1 MLLTPLV
8 FVLGLIL
15 SAARVRPWTAGR
27 AVLTLLGS
35 GLESILTGAASLL
48 VALIRAC
55 QVQVLDSAFVR
66 NLAILSVFAFL
77 GRATPFG
84 GWSVLVLAALLPWS
98 GGQIRMRRRWFD
110 AEASPPPVDEAALA
124 ASLASVGD
132 AELRQRANSLR
143 ETLTDPALA
152 QRQHQHQDR
161 RRQIAICYRT
171 LDARR
176 AQRRAQP
183 ATRPRTKTP

>member
-15 SAARVRPWTAGR
+15 SAARVRPRAAGR

-35 GLESILTGAASLL
+35 GLESILTGAAALL
-48 VALIRAC
+48 GALIRAC
-55 QVQVLDSAFVR
+55 QILDGALVR
-66 NLAILSVFAFL
+66 NLTILSVFAFL

-98 GGQIRMRRRWFD
+98 GGRVRMWRRWFD
-110 AEASPPPVDEAALA
+110 AEASPPPSDEGALA
-124 ASLASVGD
+124 ASLASVGE
-132 AELRQRANSLR
+132 AALRQRANSLR

-152 QRQHQHQDR
+152 QRQRQDR
-161 RRQIAICYRT
+161 RQQIAICYRT
-171 LDARR
+171 IDARR

>member
-15 SAARVRPWTAGR
+15 SAARVHPWTAGR

-35 GLESILTGAASLL
+35 GLESILTGAAAWL
-48 VALIRAC
+48 VALIRAY
-55 QVQVLDSAFVR
+55 QVLDSAFVR
-66 NLAILSVFAFL
+66 NLAILSVFAVL

-98 GGQIRMRRRWFD
+98 GGQVRMRRRWFD
-110 AEASPPPVDEAALA
+110 AEASPPPVDEGAWA
-124 ASLASVGD
+124 ASLASVG
-132 AELRQRANSLR
+132 AAALRQRANSLR
-143 ETLTDPALA
+143 ETPTDPALA
-152 QRQHQHQDR
+152 QRQRQDR
-161 RRQIAICYRT
+161 RQQIAICYRT

>member
-48 VALIRAC
+48 GALIRAC
-55 QVQVLDSAFVR
+55 QVLDGALVR
-66 NLAILSVFAFL
+66 NLAILSVLAFL

-98 GGQIRMRRRWFD
+98 GGQVRMRRRWFD
-110 AEASPPPVDEAALA
+110 AEASPPPLDEAALA

-132 AELRQRANSLR
+132 AELRQRANPLR

-152 QRQHQHQDR
+152 QRQRQDR
-161 RRQIAICYRT
+161 QQQIAICYRT

-183 ATRPRTKTP
+183 TTRPRTKTP

>member
-15 SAARVRPWTAGR
+15 SAARVRPRTAGR

-35 GLESILTGAASLL
+35 GLESILTGAAALL
-48 VALIRAC
+48 GALIRAC
-55 QVQVLDSAFVR
+55 QVLDSAFVR

-98 GGQIRMRRRWFD
+98 GGQIRRRRFD
-110 AEASPPPVDEAALA
+110 AEASPPPSDEGAWA
-124 ASLASVGD
+124 ASLASVGE
-132 AELRQRANSLR
+132 AALRQRANPLR

-152 QRQHQHQDR
+152 QRQRQNRQP
-161 RRQIAICYRT
+161 QIAICYRT
-171 LDARR
+171 LDACR

>member
-84 GWSVLVLAALLPWS
+84 GWSVLVLAVLLPWS
-98 GGQIRMRRRWFD
+98 GGQVQMRRRWFD

-132 AELRQRANSLR
+132 AELRQRANPLR
-143 ETLTDPALA
+143 ETLIDPALA
-152 QRQHQHQDR
+152 QRQDR
-161 RRQIAICYRT
+161 RQQIAIDDRT
-171 LDARR
+171 LDPRR

>member
-35 GLESILTGAASLL
+35 GLESILTGAAALL

-55 QVQVLDSAFVR
+55 QVLDSAFVR

-77 GRATPFG
+77 DRATPFS

-98 GGQIRMRRRWFD
+98 GGQVRMRRRWFD
-110 AEASPPPVDEAALA
+110 AEASPPPLDEAALA

-132 AELRQRANSLR
+132 AELRQKANPLR

-152 QRQHQHQDR
+152 QRQHQDR
-161 RRQIAICYRT
+161 RRQIAIGDRT